1 MAFSPEDIR
10 DKIAPSILS
19 ADFARL
25 GDEIRAVEKAGADM
39 IHFDVMDGHFVPNL
53 SIGIPVLE
61 SVRKVTRLPLD
72 AHLMISEPARYVEA
86 FVKAGANSISVHC
99 EVCPDIPA
107 MAKRIHDLGARA
119 SIGIN
124 PETDADKVLPFAE
137 HLDMILV
144 MSVHPG
150 FGGQEFIPA
159 ALDKL
164 RYIRRELKRRG
175 LSIDVEIDGGV
186 KLDNIADVKAAGANV
201 FVSGSGI
208 FGKPDY
214 TKIMGEMRELIAH
227 THAKTVTDFP
237 RILRTRALS
246 HSDAITTPLYFPD
259 YAQPETGCSS
269 AWPEH
274 CVRDAGVAGSNPVT
288 PIFSFQ

>member
-1 MAFSPEDIR
+1 MPSSTKDST

-25 GDEIRAVEKAGADM
+25 GEEIRAVEKAGADM

-53 SIGIPVLE
+53 SIGIPVIE

-72 AHLMISEPARYVEA
+72 AHLMISEPARYIEA
-86 FVKAGANSISVHC
+86 FVKAGADSISVHC

-107 MAKRIHDLGARA
+107 MAKRIHELGARA

-124 PETDADKVLPFAE
+124 PETDADKVLPSAE

-164 RYIRRELKRRG
+164 RYIRRELNRRG
-175 LSIDVEIDGGV
+175 LSIDLEIDGGM
-186 KLDNIADVKAAGANV
+186 KIDNIDDVKSAGANV

-214 TKIMGEMRELIAH
+214 RENHRRDARPDRAH
-227 THAKTVTDFP
+227 TAQNLAAYHRFAGLA
-237 RILRTRALS
+237 RYRLR
-246 HSDAITTPLYFPD
+246 
-259 YAQPETGCSS
+259 
-269 AWPEH
+269 
-274 CVRDAGVAGSNPVT
+274 
-288 PIFSFQ
+288 

>member
-1 MAFSPEDIR
+1 MPSSTKDPV

-61 SVRKVTRLPLD
+61 SVRKVTKLPLD

-86 FVKAGANSISVHC
+86 FVKAGADSISVHC

-137 HLDMILV
+137 HLDM
-144 MSVHPG
+144 
-150 FGGQEFIPA
+150 
-159 ALDKL
+159 L

-208 FGKPDY
+208 FGKSDY
-214 TKIMGEMRELIAH
+214 LKIVGEMRELIAH
-227 THAKTVTDFP
+227 THPK
-237 RILRTRALS
+237 I
-246 HSDAITTPLYFPD
+246 
-259 YAQPETGCSS
+259 
-269 AWPEH
+269 
-274 CVRDAGVAGSNPVT
+274 
-288 PIFSFQ
+288 

>member
-1 MAFSPEDIR
+1 MDPA

-53 SIGIPVLE
+53 SIGLPVLE

-72 AHLMISEPARYVEA
+72 AHLMIEEPARYVEA

-107 MAKRIHDLGARA
+107 MAQQIRGLGARA

-124 PETDADKVLPFAE
+124 PETDADRVLPFAE

-164 RYIRRELKRRG
+164 RHIRRELKRRG
-175 LSIDVEIDGGV
+175 LSVDVEIDGGV

-208 FGKPDY
+208 FGKSDY
-214 TKIMGEMRELIAH
+214 AKLMGEMRELIM
-227 THAKTVTDFP
+227 
-237 RILRTRALS
+237 RTPAM
-246 HSDAITTPLYFPD
+246 
-259 YAQPETGCSS
+259 
-269 AWPEH
+269 
-274 CVRDAGVAGSNPVT
+274 VK
-288 PIFSFQ
+288 

>member
-1 MAFSPEDIR
+1 MKSSGTDIA
-10 DKIAPSILS
+10 DLIAPSILA

-25 GDEIRAVEKAGADM
+25 GEEIRKVETAGADM
-39 IHFDVMDGHFVPNL
+39 IHFDVMDGHFVPDI
-53 SIGIPVLE
+53 SYAMRVLE
-61 SVRKVTRLPLD
+61 AVRRVTRMPLD
-72 AHLMISEPARYVEA
+72 AHLMISEPERYVAA
-86 FVKAGANSISVHC
+86 FVKAGADSISVHC

-124 PETDADKVLPFAE
+124 PETDADRVLPFAE

-186 KLDNIADVKAAGANV
+186 KLDHIAGVQAAGPNV
-201 FVSGSGI
+201 FVSASGI

-214 TKIMGEMRELIAH
+214 TKIMAEMRELIAR
-227 THAKTVTDFP
+227 THSKD
-237 RILRTRALS
+237 L
-246 HSDAITTPLYFPD
+246 
-259 YAQPETGCSS
+259 
-269 AWPEH
+269 
-274 CVRDAGVAGSNPVT
+274 
-288 PIFSFQ
+288 